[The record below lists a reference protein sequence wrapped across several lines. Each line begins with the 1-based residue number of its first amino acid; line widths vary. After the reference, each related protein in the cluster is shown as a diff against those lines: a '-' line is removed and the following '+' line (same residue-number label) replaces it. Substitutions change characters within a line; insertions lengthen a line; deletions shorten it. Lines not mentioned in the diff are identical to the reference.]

1 MAIFFTLFPAKISIN
16 VSSMQGQDC
25 QVSKVLIMIRFVL
38 TLTVILFF
46 IYTAI
51 RILFCN
57 QNGPI
62 GATGPRGPGD
72 DPEFMKRN
80 TDAETR
86 YKELSRGPTGPR
98 GPSDD
103 PEFMKRNTDA
113 EKRYM
118 ELSRGPTGPGND
130 PEFMKRNA
138 DFENRHKKFFSGPTG
153 PVLMPEE
160 LKRMNEHDEWIS
172 SFKDRLFG

>member
-80 TDAETR
+80 TDAEKR
-86 YKELSRGPTGPR
+86 YKE
-98 GPSDD
+98 
-103 PEFMKRNTDA
+103 FF
-113 EKRYM
+113 
-118 ELSRGPTGPGND
+118 RGPTGPGND

-160 LKRMNEHDEWIS
+160 LKHMNEHDEWIR